1 MNKKII
7 VILLIILSPIILL
20 ACNAKIDDIDFYLN
34 PGLDTVN
41 LNSEY
46 EDPGVTAKVFGIKRS
61 TEVLENTVDTSQEGT
76 YYITYKF
83 DYQDFYFELTRI
95 IIVVDETSPIISLN
109 PGLDTIKIGQIWID
123 SGVNV
128 SDNANTDYTITILGN
143 VNSNIAGSY
152 IITYTASDSA
162 GNTSVL
168 TRIVNVIE

>member
-7 VILLIILSPIILL
+7 IILLLVLSPIILL

-46 EDPGVTAKVFGIKRS
+46 VDPGVTAKVFGIRRS

-76 YYITYKF
+76 YYIKYKF
-83 DYQDFYFELTRI
+83 DYQDFHFELTRI
-95 IIVVDETSPIISLN
+95 VIVLDETPPIISLN
-109 PGLDTIKIGQIWID
+109 PGLDTIKVGQTWID

-128 SDNANTDYTITILGN
+128 SDNAGTDYTLSVSGN
-143 VNSNIAGSY
+143 VNSSIAGSY
-152 IITYTASDSA
+152 IISYTATDSA

-168 TRIVNVIE
+168 TRVVNVIE